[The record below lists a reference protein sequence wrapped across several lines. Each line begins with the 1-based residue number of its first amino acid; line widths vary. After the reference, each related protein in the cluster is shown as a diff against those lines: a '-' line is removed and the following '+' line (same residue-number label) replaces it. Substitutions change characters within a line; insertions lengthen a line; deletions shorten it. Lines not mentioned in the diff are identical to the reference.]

1 MKEWDKDI
9 SSRICIQETI
19 EWPCLCTQRL
29 CPARRRLIWHSPSR
43 APPSSFG
50 TRRANKKITCTKRK
64 DGKWFRW
71 LDWSHPHA
79 TDLSCNV
86 FVEIIA
92 CDAAEKKKRI
102 QSAHSKSHRG
112 DLRAE
117 KFRPSPPGGTRVTN
131 AWLKHKKIIFYF
143 LGPWS
148 GPKKRPIKCPI
159 RRETRPTELSSVLA
173 TAQNDFSAL
182 CLTFRLIHFHPGRHF
197 LFWCQS
203 NFTFIQIS
211 TTKKIPFI

>member
-1 MKEWDKDI
+1 MPLHSEAVPCSSTLDLTLAQPCATFFLWHTTSQQKNYLHKEKRW
-9 SSRICIQETI
+9 QVVPMT
-19 EWPCLCTQRL
+19 
-29 CPARRRLIWHSPSR
+29 RLITSARHRPLLQR
-43 APPSSFG
+43 
-50 TRRANKKITCTKRK
+50 
-64 DGKWFRW
+64 FRW
-71 LDWSHPHA
+71 NNCVWRGR
-79 TDLSCNV
+79 
-86 FVEIIA
+86 
-92 CDAAEKKKRI
+92 KKKRI

-197 LFWCQS
+197 LFLCQS

-211 TTKKIPFI
+211 TTKKNSVHLTAPASHYANEAGEIH